1 MRFWIVLSISFSF
14 FSVVVADGIFNWKD
28 AKGIIHYGDSP
39 PEWVKAKVVD
49 LPELTVIKDYGK
61 LYQPV
66 LTAKEQGFVEDNSK
80 QVYSELSIIAPQNK
94 QAIRANDGD
103 VTVMLSL
110 KPKLLPTHRLSIFLD
125 GKQMA
130 EGALRMVN
138 LTNLDRGDHT
148 VYAVIKGL
156 KGKNVI
162 SSKAI
167 TFTVIRR

>member
-1 MRFWIVLSISFSF
+1 MISISFSF
-14 FSVVVADGIFNWKD
+14 FSVVVADNIFIWKD

-39 PEWVKAKVVD
+39 PESAKAQAVD

-61 LYQPV
+61 LYKPV
-66 LTAKEQGFVEDNSK
+66 LTTKEQGLVKDKSK
-80 QVYSELSIIAPQNK
+80 QLYSKLSIIVPTNK

-110 KPKLLPTHRLSIFLD
+110 KPKLLPNHQLSIFLD
-125 GKQMA
+125 DKKMA

-148 VYAVIKGL
+148 VYTVIKDA
-156 KGKNVI
+156 KNKEVI
-162 SSKAI
+162 RSKAVV
-167 TFTVIRR
+167 FTVIRR